1 MLTVGVPQTAKIA
14 PRVPAPIANRIAS
27 AQAYSEP
34 EQLKRDFAWLRANM
48 PLAIAEPEG
57 YDPFWVVTKQSDIQ
71 EVGRQPLIFNSSDP
85 RHVGARFALN
95 SKAALQEIAQAA
107 ASSQECPVETR
118 SLVILDPPEHGQFRK
133 LTFSDFMPKAI
144 GKLESELRLL
154 ARESIA
160 EMAATG
166 GSCDFYED
174 VALRYP
180 LRVILALFGGSRS
193 DEDTMLHFTR
203 SALNPADKDL
213 NQDGIAV
220 DSKDGAATSVQAL
233 QDFLPY
239 FKSLLD
245 SRRANPTDDLAS
257 KIANSQID
265 GELIA
270 DWDAISYYMSIMTA
284 GHDTTSSSTAGG
296 IWALAERPELFARIK
311 SDRSLIPAFV
321 EESIRWTLP
330 ISHFMRTASQDYAMR
345 GQTIRAGDW
354 LMLAYMSGNHDEDV
368 IEQADEFL
376 IDRPRSPHV
385 SFGYGAHV
393 CLGQHLARM
402 EMRIFYEELF
412 EHIES
417 IALNG
422 TPRRVDSVFVGGIK
436 SLPIRFTMSNA
447 VNCADRL

>member
-1 MLTVGVPQTAKIA
+1 MTVTDSVPEAETV
-14 PRVPAPIANRIAS
+14 PRVPDDIANRICDA
-27 AQAYSEP
+27 AAYAEP
-34 EQLKRDFAWLRANM
+34 DQLKRDFEWLRAHM

-57 YDPFWVVTKQSDIQ
+57 YDPFWVVSKHADIQ
-71 EVGRQPLIFNSSDP
+71 EVGRLPLIFNSSDS

-95 SKAALQEIAQAA
+95 SKAALQKIAEAA
-107 ASSQECPVETR
+107 AQNAAPVETR
-118 SLVILDPPEHGQFRK
+118 SLVILDPPEHSEFRR
-133 LTFSDFMPKAI
+133 LTFAEFMPKAI
-144 GKLESELRLL
+144 KKLESDLRLL
-154 ARESIA
+154 ARESVD

-166 GSCDFYED
+166 GTCDFYED

-180 LRVILALFGGSRS
+180 LRVIFALFGASRS
-193 DEDTMLHFTR
+193 EEDAMLRFTR
-203 SALNPADKDL
+203 SALNPADTDL
-213 NQDGIAV
+213 NKDGLAV
-220 DSKDGAATSVQAL
+220 DPKEGAATSVQAL

-257 KIANSQID
+257 KIAHSLVN
-265 GELIA
+265 GEPIN

-311 SDRSLIPAFV
+311 ADRSLIPAFV

-330 ISHFMRTASQDYAMR
+330 ISHFMRTAAQDYTLR

-354 LMLAYMSGNHDEDV
+354 LMLAYMSGNHDEDA
-368 IEQADEFL
+368 IQRAGEFL
-376 IDRPRSPHV
+376 IDRPSNAHV

-393 CLGQHLARM
+393 CLGQHLARL
-402 EMRIFYEELF
+402 EMRIFFEELF
-412 EHIES
+412 ERLES
-417 IALNG
+417 IEMNG

-436 SLPIRFTMSNA
+436 SVPIRFTLS
-447 VNCADRL
+447 

>member
-1 MLTVGVPQTAKIA
+1 MATVDVSQTAEIG
-14 PRVPAPIANRIAS
+14 PRVPNAIANRIAS

-57 YDPFWVVTKQSDIQ
+57 YDPFWVVSKHADIQ

-95 SKAALQEIAQAA
+95 SKAALQQIAEAA
-107 ASSQECPVETR
+107 ASSQEAPVETR
-118 SLVILDPPEHGQFRK
+118 SLVIMDPPEHGQFRK
-133 LTFSDFMPKAI
+133 LTFADFMPKAI
-144 GKLESELRLL
+144 KKLEGDLRLL
-154 ARESIA
+154 ARESVE

-174 VALRYP
+174 VALRFP
-180 LRVILALFGGSRS
+180 LRVIFALFGASRS
-193 DEDTMLHFTR
+193 EEDTMLHFTR
-203 SALNPADKDL
+203 SALNPADTDL
-213 NQDGIAV
+213 NRDGIAV
-220 DSKDGAATSVQAL
+220 DPEKGAATSVQAL
-233 QDFLPY
+233 QDFLPH

-257 KIANSQID
+257 KIANSQIN
-265 GELIA
+265 GERIA

-311 SDRSLIPAFV
+311 SDRSLIPGFV

-330 ISHFMRTASQDYAMR
+330 ISHFMRTAAEDYTLR

-354 LMLAYMSGNHDEDV
+354 MMLAYMSGNHDEDV
-368 IEQADEFL
+368 IERADEFL
-376 IDRPRSPHV
+376 IDRPGNPHV

-393 CLGQHLARM
+393 CLGQHLARL
-402 EMRIFYEELF
+402 EMRIFFEELF
-412 EHIES
+412 ERIES
-417 IALNG
+417 IELNG

-436 SLPIRFTMSNA
+436 SLPIRFTLS
-447 VNCADRL
+447 